1 MSVSSEEPEE
11 ELTELQKQV
20 KAAVD
25 AELKE
30 RREALT
36 AELAA
41 LDRIDSAKIARRIT
55 SKTT

>member
-1 MSVSSEEPEE
+1 VSEKEQ

-20 KAAVD
+20 KAAID

-41 LDRIDSAKIARRIT
+41 LDKIDSAKIARRIT
-55 SKTT
+55 ASKTT